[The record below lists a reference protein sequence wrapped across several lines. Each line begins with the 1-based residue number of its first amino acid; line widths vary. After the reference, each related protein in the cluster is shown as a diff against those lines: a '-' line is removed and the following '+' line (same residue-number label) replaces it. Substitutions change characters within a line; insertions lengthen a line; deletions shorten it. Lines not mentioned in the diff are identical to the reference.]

1 MPVTCPESLS
11 LFPLHTVLL
20 PGAPLGLRVFE
31 PRYLDLVAECGRHG
45 TGFGIC
51 LILEGEEVG
60 VPATPAS
67 VGVEARIED
76 FGNDRNG
83 LLTLQVRGAR
93 RFRVAT
99 TRVRDNGLLEAQ
111 VQWCDDA
118 ATVRAALRPQHAALA
133 SLLAELL
140 DKVGA
145 EYPGLGHA
153 SANLRLLEDAA
164 WVGWRLGE
172 LLPVSEEQRLALL
185 QEDDPHQ
192 RLDRLLEWMDED

>member
-1 MPVTCPESLS
+1 MTAPGSLP

-31 PRYLDLVAECGRHG
+31 PRYLDMLAECGRSDG
-45 TGFGIC
+45 GFGVC
-51 LILEGEEVG
+51 LILDGEEVG
-60 VPATPAS
+60 APAMPAAF
-67 VGVEARIED
+67 GVEARIED

-93 RFRVAT
+93 RFRVVT

-111 VQWCDDA
+111 VQWCDDDDDA
-118 ATVRAALRPQHAALA
+118 VRAALRPQHAALA